1 MTRTPD
7 GGNLK
12 PVLDAGQAALA
23 LENQRA
29 DRLDSKARNQMT
41 LAGSWFAVVQAV
53 AVVALTEHT
62 PLGWVIV
69 IAATAAVAG
78 AALIA
83 AMRQSAKVW
92 MLRPQP
98 AVTQETLED
107 MTLAAQ
113 REPGTFDAQLVQQY
127 RHMLGHAQEV
137 NASRA
142 DALDAA
148 TAWWWATLGLAL
160 AELAVALL
168 ARILNV

>member
-1 MTRTPD
+1 M
-7 GGNLK
+7 
-12 PVLDAGQAALA
+12 VAAAQSALE

-53 AVVALTEHT
+53 AAVSLRAHT
-62 PLGWVIV
+62 PTGWNIA
-69 IAATAAVAG
+69 IAATAALAG
-78 AALIA
+78 VALIC

-113 REPGTFDAQLVQQY
+113 QDPETFDERLVQQY
-127 RHMLGHAQEV
+127 RHMLGRIQKV
-137 NASRA
+137 NETRA

-148 TAWWWATLGLAL
+148 TMWWWATLGLAL
-160 AELAVALL
+160 VELAVALL
-168 ARILNV
+168 ARILNA